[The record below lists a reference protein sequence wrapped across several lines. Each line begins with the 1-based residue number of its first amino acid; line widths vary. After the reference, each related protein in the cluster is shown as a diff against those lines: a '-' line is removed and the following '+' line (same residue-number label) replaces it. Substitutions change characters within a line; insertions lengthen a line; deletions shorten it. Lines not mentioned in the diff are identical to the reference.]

1 MFSPSLKAVNYKLL
15 FILLLSGLIP
25 AIYSTS
31 RVYFLGSIPDTWAF
45 SIAAQVAWLN
55 VGYEVFNEAML
66 IPLAYI
72 LGQALTV
79 DRMTFTERL
88 NGAMAAVVAVYV
100 AITFGVIVFAPDL
113 IQAMQQS
120 AELVEQTTSYIRLES
135 IAILI
140 SNLLEL
146 CFLVLVLRDER
157 GRLYAFI
164 ALKSLLIIG
173 FDSLFVSQLSYSFQL
188 GVNGVAYTNITVN
201 TILCVI
207 ALCWLYREGLL
218 NPKLAFYSVSWMKK
232 WMKIGVKSGLES
244 FVRNTAFIVM
254 ILQLVNQVQQ
264 AGVFWVS
271 NQFIWGWLLLP
282 VMALGQLIKRDAA
295 CSNGLSVEKVN
306 VYFKLT
312 GLVVLC
318 WLLSVPLW
326 DDFIAHIMGVS
337 DHQQVTNLVLL
348 MLGFYVVFAF
358 NNVIDSYFYGI
369 GRTDLMLYQSLAVNT
384 LFYGSAF
391 VAYQLGWFEPT
402 LEGITLMFGV
412 GITFDAI
419 ITVGL
424 YRWLR
429 ANQGYESV
437 TTNPA
442 LG

>member
-15 FILLLSGLIP
+15 FILLLSGFIP

-100 AITFGVIVFAPDL
+100 VITFSVIVFAPDL

-140 SNLLEL
+140 SSLLEL
-146 CFLVLVLRDER
+146 CFLVLVLRNER

-173 FDSLFVSQLSYSFQL
+173 FDSLFVSQLSYSLQL

-201 TILCVI
+201 TILCII

-218 NPKLAFYSVSWMKK
+218 NPKLAFYSVS
-232 WMKIGVKSGLES
+232 
-244 FVRNTAFIVM
+244 
-254 ILQLVNQVQQ
+254 
-264 AGVFWVS
+264 
-271 NQFIWGWLLLP
+271 
-282 VMALGQLIKRDAA
+282 
-295 CSNGLSVEKVN
+295 
-306 VYFKLT
+306 
-312 GLVVLC
+312 
-318 WLLSVPLW
+318 
-326 DDFIAHIMGVS
+326 
-337 DHQQVTNLVLL
+337 
-348 MLGFYVVFAF
+348 
-358 NNVIDSYFYGI
+358 
-369 GRTDLMLYQSLAVNT
+369 
-384 LFYGSAF
+384 
-391 VAYQLGWFEPT
+391 
-402 LEGITLMFGV
+402 
-412 GITFDAI
+412 
-419 ITVGL
+419 
-424 YRWLR
+424 
-429 ANQGYESV
+429 
-437 TTNPA
+437 
-442 LG
+442 

>member
-1 MFSPSLKAVNYKLL
+1 MFPPPKAVNYKLL
-15 FILLLSGLIP
+15 FILILSGLIP

-55 VGYEVFNEAML
+55 VGYEVINEVML

-72 LGQALTV
+72 LGQVVTA
-79 DRMTFTERL
+79 DRVAFIERL
-88 NGAMAAVVAVYV
+88 NGAIAAIIAVYA
-100 AITFGVIVFAPDL
+100 AITFGVILFAPEL
-113 IQAMQQS
+113 TQAMQQS
-120 AELVEQTTSYIRLES
+120 AELVDKTTSYIRLES

-140 SNLLEL
+140 SSLVEL
-146 CFLVLVLRDER
+146 CLLVLVLRDEQR
-157 GRLYAFI
+157 KLYAFI
-164 ALKSLLIIG
+164 AMKSLLMIS
-173 FDSLFVSQLSYSFQL
+173 FDSLFVSQLSFSLQL
-188 GVNGVAYTNITVN
+188 GVNGVAYTNIIVN
-201 TILCVI
+201 SLLFVA
-207 ALCWLYREGLL
+207 ALCWFHREGLF
-218 NPKLAFYSVSWMKK
+218 NPKLAFHSISWVKE
-232 WMKIGVKSGLES
+232 WAKIGAKSGLES

-282 VMALGQLIKRDAA
+282 VMALGQLIKGDAA

-306 VYFKLT
+306 AYFKIT
-312 GLVVLC
+312 GLIAMC
-318 WLLSVPLW
+318 WLLSIPIW

-337 DHQQVTNLVLL
+337 DHQQVTDLVLL
-348 MLGFYVVFAF
+348 VLGFYVVFAF

-391 VAYQLGWFEPT
+391 MAYQLGWFKPT
-402 LEGITLMFGV
+402 LDRIAIMFGLGV
-412 GITFDAI
+412 TFDAI
-419 ITVGL
+419 ITLGL

-429 ANQGYESV
+429 AKQCSEN
-437 TTNPA
+437 TTAKPA
-442 LG
+442 FS

>member
-1 MFSPSLKAVNYKLL
+1 MLPHSKAVNYKLL
-15 FILLLSGLIP
+15 LILLLSGLIP
-25 AIYSTS
+25 AIYSTF
-31 RVYFLGSIPDTWAF
+31 RVFFLGSIPDPWAF

-55 VGYEVFNEAML
+55 IGYEVISEAML
-66 IPLAYI
+66 IPLAYM
-72 LGQALTV
+72 LGQVILA
-79 DRMTFTERL
+79 DRVAFNERL
-88 NGAMAAVVAVYV
+88 NGAMVAVVAVY
-100 AITFGVIVFAPDL
+100 ATITFGVIMFAPDL
-113 IQAMQQS
+113 IQAMQQG
-120 AELVEQTTSYIRLES
+120 AELVDKTTSYIRLES

-140 SNLLEL
+140 SSLLEL

-173 FDSLFVSQLSYSFQL
+173 FDSLFVSQLSYSLQL

-201 TILCVI
+201 TILCII
-207 ALCWLYREGLL
+207 ALCWLYREGLF
-218 NPKLAFYSVSWMKK
+218 NPKLAFHSVSWMKE

-271 NQFIWGWLLLP
+271 NQFIWAWLLLP

-306 VYFKLT
+306 AYFKIT
-312 GLVVLC
+312 GLIAMC

-337 DHQQVTNLVLL
+337 DHEQVTDLVLL

-391 VAYQLGWFEPT
+391 VVYQLGWFEPT
-402 LEGITLMFGV
+402 LGGIAFMFGV

-419 ITVGL
+419 ITLGL

-429 ANQGYESV
+429 TKQCSEN
-437 TTNPA
+437 TTTEPA
-442 LG
+442 FS

>member
-15 FILLLSGLIP
+15 FILLLSGFIP

-100 AITFGVIVFAPDL
+100 AITFGVILFAPEL
-113 IQAMQQS
+113 TQVMQQS
-120 AELVEQTTSYIRLES
+120 AELVDKTTSYIRLES

-140 SNLLEL
+140 SSVVEL
-146 CFLVLVLRDER
+146 CLLVLVLRDEQR
-157 GRLYAFI
+157 KLYAFI
-164 ALKSLLIIG
+164 AMKSLLIIS
-173 FDSLFVSQLSYSFQL
+173 FDSLFVSQLSFSLQL
-188 GVNGVAYTNITVN
+188 GVNGVAYTNIIVN
-201 TILCVI
+201 SLLFVA
-207 ALCWLYREGLL
+207 ALCWFHREGLF
-218 NPKLAFYSVSWMKK
+218 NPKLAFHSISWFKE
-232 WMKIGVKSGLES
+232 WAKIGAKSGLES

-264 AGVFWVS
+264 AGVFWIS
-271 NQFIWGWLLLP
+271 NQFIWAWLLLP

-306 VYFKLT
+306 AYFKIT
-312 GLVVLC
+312 GLIAMC
-318 WLLSVPLW
+318 WLLSTPLW
-326 DDFIAHIMGVS
+326 DDFIGHIMGVS
-337 DHQQVTNLVLL
+337 NHQQVTDLVIL
-348 MLGFYVVFAF
+348 MLGFYVAFAF

-391 VAYQLGWFEPT
+391 VVYQLGWFEPT
-402 LEGITLMFGV
+402 LGGIAFMFGV

-419 ITVGL
+419 ITMGL

-429 ANQGYESV
+429 ANQSCESV
-437 TTNPA
+437 TTKPA

>member
-1 MFSPSLKAVNYKLL
+1 MFPYPKAVNYKLL
-15 FILLLSGLIP
+15 FILILSGLIP

-55 VGYEVFNEAML
+55 VGYEVINEAML

-72 LGQALTV
+72 LGQVVAA
-79 DRMTFTERL
+79 DRVAFIERL
-88 NGAMAAVVAVYV
+88 NGAIAAVIAVYAV
-100 AITFGVIVFAPDL
+100 ITFGVILFAPEL
-113 IQAMQQS
+113 TQAMQQS
-120 AELVEQTTSYIRLES
+120 AELVDKTTSYIRLES

-140 SNLLEL
+140 SSLVEL
-146 CFLVLVLRDER
+146 CLLVLVLRDEQR
-157 GRLYAFI
+157 KLYAFI
-164 ALKSLLIIG
+164 ALKSLLMIS
-173 FDSLFVSQLSYSFQL
+173 FDSLFVSQLSFSLQL
-188 GVNGVAYTNITVN
+188 GVNGVAYTNIIVN
-201 TILCVI
+201 SLLFVA
-207 ALCWLYREGLL
+207 ALCWFHREGLF
-218 NPKLAFYSVSWMKK
+218 NPKLAFHSLSWIKE
-232 WMKIGVKSGLES
+232 WAKIGAKSGLES
-244 FVRNTAFIVM
+244 FVRNMAFIVM

-306 VYFKLT
+306 AYFKIT
-312 GLVVLC
+312 GLIAMC
-318 WLLSVPLW
+318 WLLSIPLW

-337 DHQQVTNLVLL
+337 DHQQVTDLVLL
-348 MLGFYVVFAF
+348 VLGFYVVFAF

-391 VAYQLGWFEPT
+391 MAYQLGWFEPT
-402 LEGITLMFGV
+402 LERIAIMFGLGV
-412 GITFDAI
+412 TFDAI
-419 ITVGL
+419 ITLGL

-429 ANQGYESV
+429 SKQCSEN
-437 TTNPA
+437 TTTEPA
-442 LG
+442 FS

>member
-1 MFSPSLKAVNYKLL
+1 MFSPSLKTVNYKLL
-15 FILLLSGLIP
+15 FILLLSGFIP

-140 SNLLEL
+140 SSLLEL
-146 CFLVLVLRDER
+146 CFLVLVLRNER

-173 FDSLFVSQLSYSFQL
+173 FDSLFVSQLSYSLQL

-201 TILCVI
+201 TILCII

-218 NPKLAFYSVSWMKK
+218 NPKLAFYSVSWMK
-232 WMKIGVKSGLES
+232 IGVKSGLES
-244 FVRNTAFIVM
+244 FVRNSAFIVM

-402 LEGITLMFGV
+402 LEGIALMFGV

-419 ITVGL
+419 ITIGL

-437 TTNPA
+437 TTKPV

>member
-1 MFSPSLKAVNYKLL
+1 MFFPSLKAVNYKLL

-55 VGYEVFNEAML
+55 VGYEVINEAML

-72 LGQALTV
+72 LGQVITSN
-79 DRMTFTERL
+79 TEGFTKRL
-88 NGAMAAVVAVYV
+88 NGAMVAFVAVYAAV
-100 AITFGVIVFAPDL
+100 TLSVLLLAPDMT
-113 IQAMQQS
+113 QAMQQS
-120 AELVEQTTSYIRLES
+120 RELIEQTTHYIRLES
-135 IAILI
+135 VAIFI
-140 SNLLEL
+140 SSVVEL
-146 CFLVLVLRDER
+146 CLLVLVLKDEQR
-157 GRLYAFI
+157 KLYAFI
-164 ALKSLLIIG
+164 AVKSLLIIG
-173 FDSLFVSQLSYSFQL
+173 FDSLFVSQLSHSLLL
-188 GVNGVAYTNITVN
+188 GVNGVAYTNIVVN
-201 TILCVI
+201 SILLVC
-207 ALCWLYREGLL
+207 ALCWFHREGLF
-218 NPKLAFYSVSWMKK
+218 NPKMAFNSVSWMKE
-232 WMKIGVKSGLES
+232 WAKIGAKSGLES
-244 FVRNTAFIVM
+244 FVRNAAFIIM

-264 AGVFWVS
+264 AGIFWVS

-295 CSNGLSVEKVN
+295 CSNGLSVERVN

-337 DHQQVTNLVLL
+337 DHQQVTDLVLL

-402 LEGITLMFGV
+402 LEGIALMFGV

-419 ITVGL
+419 ITIGL

-437 TTNPA
+437 TTKPA